1 MVGAYLVDQEVRQEH
16 SIVKEK
22 CIECGTCVE
31 KCPAHAIDLAAFPVD
46 RDACVLCFG
55 CINNCPAQAVHMEY
69 SGERVIGYRDFMKRK
84 NLIIKEP
91 EELSL

>member
-1 MVGAYLVDQEVRQEH
+1 LGPIWWTKKLVKNH
-16 SIVKEK
+16 SIVESE
-22 CIECGTCVE
+22 CIACERCVE
-31 KCPAHAIDLAAFPVD
+31 KCPAHAIDLPAFKID

-69 SGERVIGYRDFMKRK
+69 SGERVIGYRDFMKEK

-91 EELSL
+91 EELTA